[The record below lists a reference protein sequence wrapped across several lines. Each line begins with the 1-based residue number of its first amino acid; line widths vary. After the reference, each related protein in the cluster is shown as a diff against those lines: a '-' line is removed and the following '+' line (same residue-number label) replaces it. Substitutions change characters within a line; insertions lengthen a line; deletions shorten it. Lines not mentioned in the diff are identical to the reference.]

1 MPRINSMNEFT
12 EKMGWMLKP
21 SQYIVSIV
29 SPYLTETDLLA
40 ESVTLPGR
48 SIATMERRTGHGPQR
63 DMPYERLYGGDL
75 DMTFIFT
82 QGGITSHRELLERW
96 MDNIIDQKNNVLQQY
111 DDYIGSMTI
120 EIEHPDGGEG
130 NFSIEVQEV
139 YPKAIS
145 PIDLSWTMND
155 SYIRQSVSF
164 GFREYFIQEPLKS
177 T

>member
-1 MPRINSMNEFT
+1 MPRINSINEFT
-12 EKMGWMLKP
+12 EHMGSMFKP
-21 SQYIVSIV
+21 SQYIVTIN
-29 SPYLTETDLLA
+29 SPWGTWEDAMA

-75 DMTFIFT
+75 DMTFIFAR
-82 QGGITSHRELLERW
+82 GGGESHREQLETW
-96 MDNIIDQKNNVLQQY
+96 MHNIIGESNNVLQQY

-120 EIEHPDGGEG
+120 EIEHPQGEG
-130 NFSIEVQEV
+130 NFAIEVQEV

-145 PIDLSWTMND
+145 PVDLSWTMND

-164 GFREYFIQEPLKS
+164 GFREYFIKQ
-177 T
+177 